1 MKKLLLAIATMFY
14 AGVAGAQLTG
24 NMNLTTDYRFRGLSQ
39 TQNSAAV
46 QGGIDYAHKS
56 GFYVGNWNSSIS
68 SDLYN
73 AASGLESDVYGGVRT
88 NLAKGI
94 AVDVGVY
101 AYMFPRAALNG
112 KKYDTQEV
120 YAGIVV
126 GPLSAK
132 VSQSLNDYFGAA
144 NSQGTRYYQVGA
156 DIPVIKNLT
165 LQAHAGRTD
174 VANSNTADYT
184 DYRVGATY
192 DQKGWLVGAH
202 YVTVKGYSR
211 GFEAANTVNG
221 QQLYKDTVVVSVGR
235 KF

>member
-14 AGVAGAQLTG
+14 AGVATAQLTG
-24 NMNLTTDYRFRGLSQ
+24 NMNLTTDYRFRGISQ

-46 QGGIDYAHKS
+46 QGGIDYIHKS
-56 GFYVGNWNSSIS
+56 GLYVGNWNSSIS

-73 AASGLESDVYGGVRT
+73 AASGLESDVYGGIKTELV
-88 NLAKGI
+88 KGVT
-94 AVDVGVY
+94 VDFGVY
-101 AYMFPRAALNG
+101 AYIFPRAELAG

-126 GPLSAK
+126 GPFSAK
-132 VSQSLNDYFGAA
+132 VSQSIGDYFGVT

-156 DIPVIKNLT
+156 DIPVANKLSI
-165 LQAHAGRTD
+165 QAHAGRTD

-192 DQKGWLVGAH
+192 DYKGWLVGAH
-202 YVTVKGYSR
+202 YVTVKGYSN

-221 QQLYKDTVVVSVGR
+221 QQLYKDSMVLSVGR
-235 KF
+235 RF